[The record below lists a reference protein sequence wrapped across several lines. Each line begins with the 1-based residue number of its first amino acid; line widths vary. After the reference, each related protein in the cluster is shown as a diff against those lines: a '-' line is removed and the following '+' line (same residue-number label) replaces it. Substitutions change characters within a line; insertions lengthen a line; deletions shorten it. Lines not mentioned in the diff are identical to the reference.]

1 MDKVMVI
8 LFFSVTMWI
17 LIDRAKVMWQ
27 DLSYGKYITTAVA
40 VALGFV
46 LSFGYNLDVVYA
58 LDVVT
63 EPSILG
69 KILTAI
75 ALTGGSS
82 GVSEIVSFFK
92 KQ

>member
-40 VALGFV
+40 MALGFV
-46 LSFGYNLDVVYA
+46 LSFGYNLDVIYA

-69 KILTAI
+69 KILTGI